1 MPPTPTPQQGL
12 KPSLVDRLIDPES
25 AGTAIML
32 GYTPAKMY
40 DAVLRDLEDLL
51 NTRQTYRD
59 MPAGYPEAMNSIL
72 GYGLPDL
79 ASVEVVGINQRS
91 EIARAIR
98 QIIERFEPRL
108 NEVAVVLLNPGE
120 NHGKQSLRFRVDAR
134 LAVDPSPDVAFD
146 TILEIASGHYV
157 VTPAADV

>member
-1 MPPTPTPQQGL
+1 MPPAPTPQQGL
-12 KPSLVDRLIDPES
+12 KPSILDRLIDPES

-32 GYTPAKMY
+32 GYSPAKMY

-59 MPAGYPEAMNSIL
+59 MAAGFPESRDSIL

-79 ASVEVVGINQRS
+79 ASVEATGTQQRS
-91 EIARAIR
+91 EIARAIK
-98 QIIERFEPRL
+98 QVVERFEPRL
-108 NEVAVVLLNPGE
+108 KDVMVVLLNPGE
-120 NHGKQSLRFRVDAR
+120 NYGKHSLRFRVDAR

-157 VTPAADV
+157 VTPATDV

>member
-1 MPPTPTPQQGL
+1 MPPAPTPQYGL
-12 KPSLVDRLIDPES
+12 KPSLVDRLIDSES
-25 AGTAIML
+25 AGTAVML
-32 GYTPAKMY
+32 GYTPARMY

-59 MPAGYPEAMNSIL
+59 MPAGFPEARDSIL

-79 ASVEVVGINQRS
+79 ASVDATGSQQRA
-91 EIARAIR
+91 EIARAIK
-98 QIIERFEPRL
+98 QVVERFEPRL
-108 NEVAVVLLNPGE
+108 KDVMVVLLNPGE
-120 NHGKQSLRFRVDAR
+120 NYGKHSLRFRVDAR